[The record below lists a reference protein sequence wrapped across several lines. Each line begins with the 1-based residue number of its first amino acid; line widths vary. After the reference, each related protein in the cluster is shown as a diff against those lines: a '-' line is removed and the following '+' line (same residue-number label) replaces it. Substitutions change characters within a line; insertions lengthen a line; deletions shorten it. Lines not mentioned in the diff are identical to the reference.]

1 MCLPPSSTLVREI
14 LAYRHTIM
22 QHTFAFLLSF
32 EDSKLVSS
40 FLLNGVRFADEK
52 GRLST
57 QDVSSILREILI

>member
-40 FLLNGVRFADEK
+40 FLLNGVVCRREGPA
-52 GRLST
+52 